1 MTDIIKT
8 RNLFVFPM
16 TKLKIINLL
25 PLPLLKKYGQ
35 LLLLLLCWSTLSGNN
50 CDLPEIDVS
59 YERLY
64 KSIDAAQAVYAL
76 ELADSLIRVVEKK
89 GKEDCPVYL
98 WIQYEKGEALEFLN
112 QPEEALSLYYNV
124 VRKAEAIEEWKLV
137 AEAYISIA
145 RAHEPIGRPEDCL
158 RNLMNALDIIEAH
171 DLEATF
177 SRFAV
182 RYASYHRIYGNKDS
196 ARIYATKAIG
206 YGRKHKVQRSELDGH
221 LLMGMLTE
229 DLDQSVLHFQEAV
242 DIDLDRKSYYGAT
255 FQQLNIARRYYDA
268 GLIEKASSAIDIA
281 YSYADKMSETY
292 PNYHRV
298 YQYLHKFKYNLF
310 EHQGMKDSAHY
321 YFVKS
326 TDSER
331 LASSR
336 VNQEEINQKEIA
348 FAIEQEQ
355 AKLQFEQQRSFY
367 LRWGLV
373 LVVILL
379 GGMILAFIN
388 NVRKKRFIARQKNLI
403 SKKNEELNVAL
414 HKQSTLLSEVHHR
427 VKNNLQL
434 VMSLLTLKGSK
445 LPEEGIQIHFDD
457 LASKVHSIALIH
469 EQLYQAGEFDE
480 VNLNSY
486 LRDLTTHFK
495 GLQSDDQSFQVN
507 LETEELHLNLET
519 VMPLGI
525 ICSELISNSL
535 KYGRIPDQQLI
546 LDISVHKEG
555 ENYLFTYKDNGPG
568 YPDQKLK
575 HTPQS
580 MGGLLI
586 KSMVRQ
592 LRATCET
599 SNDHGA
605 LFEMKFRE
613 KEISQV

>member
-1 MTDIIKT
+1 
-8 RNLFVFPM
+8 
-16 TKLKIINLL
+16 L
-25 PLPLLKKYGQ
+25 PLTLLKKYGQ
-35 LLLLLLCWSTLSGNN
+35 LLLLLISWSTLSGNN
-50 CDLPEIDVS
+50 CDLPEIDAS

-64 KSIDAAQAVYAL
+64 KSIDAAKAVYAL
-76 ELADSLIRVVEKK
+76 ELADSLIQVVENM
-89 GKEDCPVYL
+89 GKEDCPIYL

-112 QPEEALSLYYNV
+112 KPEEALSLYYNV
-124 VRKAEAIEEWKLV
+124 VRKAEAIEAWELV

-145 RAHEPIGRPEDCL
+145 RAHEPIGRPDDCL
-158 RNLMNALDIIEAH
+158 RNLMNALKIIEAH

-206 YGRKHKVQRSELDGH
+206 YGRKHKVLRSELDGH
-221 LLMGMLTE
+221 LLMGMLID
-229 DLDQSVLHFQEAV
+229 DLDQSVFHFQEAV
-242 DIDLDRKSYYGAT
+242 KIDLERKSFYGAA
-255 FQQLNIARRYYDA
+255 FQQLNIARQYYKA
-268 GLIEKASSAIDIA
+268 GLIEKATTAVNLA
-281 YSYADKMSETY
+281 YDYAGKMSETY

-298 YQYLHKFKYNLF
+298 YQYLHKFKYQLF
-310 EHQGMKDSAHY
+310 DNQGMKDSALH

-326 TDSER
+326 ADSER

-379 GGMILAFIN
+379 AGMILAFIN
-388 NVRKKRFIARQKNLI
+388 NVQKKRYIAHQKDLISQKNQ
-403 SKKNEELNVAL
+403 ELKVAL
-414 HKQSTLLSEVHHR
+414 QKHSTLLSEVHHR

-445 LPEEGIQIHFDD
+445 LPEEDIQIHFDD

-469 EQLYQAGEFDE
+469 QQLYQAGEFDE
-480 VNLNSY
+480 VNLDSY

-495 GLQSDDQSFQVN
+495 GLQSDDESFQIN

-519 VMPLGI
+519 VMPLGM

-535 KYGRIPDQQLI
+535 KYGRVPDQQLI
-546 LDISVHKEG
+546 LDISVHRET
-555 ENYLFTYKDNGPG
+555 ENYIFTYKDNGPG
-568 YPDQKLK
+568 YPHNKLE
-575 HTPQS
+575 HTPNS